1 MNLLEAMDLPEVSGW
16 VWLQLAVGV
25 LGYIAWTALRRRR
38 PTKTGA
44 APTGPNE
51 GIAQVIGPVRLT
63 ALVHSAGLKRYDE
76 LPGPVELP
84 LLRSLHKVYM
94 GPRPQIN
101 KLWTRMAREH
111 GPLYKCVP
119 RTKPYCK
126 MRQQGKDKRT
136 GKLPAQQ
143 LLLVEHQHRA
153 LELS

>member
-1 MNLLEAMDLPEVSGW
+1 MSLLEAMDLPQISGW

-25 LGYIAWTALRRRR
+25 LGYIAWTALKRRR

-44 APTGPNE
+44 APTGPDR
-51 GIAQVIGPVRLT
+51 GIALAPGLAGLT
-63 ALVHSAGLKRYDE
+63 ERVQCTGLKRYDE

-126 MRQQGKDKRT
+126 MRQHRGRT
-136 GKLPAQQ
+136 KG
-143 LLLVEHQHRA
+143 R
-153 LELS
+153 